1 MILLIIV
8 PFINLKL
15 LIKDVNLL
23 ANNIMGNIII
33 TFNTAFVV
41 ATFVVITFI
50 IKIIL
55 MVIINIIIFI
65 LIKFITIIIYH
76 YNIHLVLI

>member
-41 ATFVVITFI
+41 ATFI